1 VLGDVRGRACLIVDD
16 MASTGGTLA
25 GAAQALLAAGAR
37 EVHALFVHAVMA
49 PGALERIRAASIG
62 RIVTTDS
69 VPGAEQAVERISI
82 APLLARTI
90 GRLAGTA

>member
-1 VLGDVRGRACLIVDD
+1 

-49 PGALERIRAASIG
+49 PGALDRIRAATIG
-62 RIVTTDS
+62 RVVTTDTVPAKPDAHVQIVS
-69 VPGAEQAVERISI
+69 V
-82 APLLARTI
+82 APLLAHTLRS
-90 GRLAGTA
+90 LAAGGAPETQR